1 MLDIL
6 GFAAGVISISGYF
19 PYIRDVLKKT
29 TTPERA
35 SWLIWD
41 VLTAIAFFSQLA
53 KGASASLW
61 LPGLEICGL
70 TTVLILAML
79 LGTGGFSKKDIF
91 ALIAAAVGLILWYFT
106 KEPAVALYI
115 IIGIDA
121 IGVVLSVQK
130 AYDDPESETLITWV
144 LVAIAG
150 VLATIAVGRF
160 DIVLLSYPI
169 YIFLANAAIATA
181 ILLGKK
187 PKKKRKDENTS

>member
-1 MLDIL
+1 MLELL
-6 GFAAGVISISGYF
+6 GIAAGIISISGYF

-41 VLTAIAFFSQLA
+41 VLTAIAIFSQLA

-70 TTVLILAML
+70 TAVLVLAMI
-79 LGTGGFSKKDIF
+79 LGTGGFAKKDIL
-91 ALIAAAVGLILWYFT
+91 ALIAAGVGLILWYFT

-130 AYDDPESETLITWV
+130 AYQDPESETLSTWI

-150 VLATIAVGRF
+150 ILATIAVGKF
-160 DIVLLSYPI
+160 DIILLSYPI
-169 YIFLANAAIATA
+169 YIFFANAAIAAA
-181 ILLGKK
+181 ILVGKK
-187 PKKKRKDENTS
+187 PKKK

>member
-1 MLDIL
+1 MLNLL
-6 GFAAGVISISGYF
+6 GVTAGIISISGYF

-29 TTPERA
+29 TTPQRA

-41 VLTAIAFFSQLA
+41 VLTVIAFFSQLA

-70 TTVLILAML
+70 TTVLILAMI
-79 LGTGGFSKKDIF
+79 LGTGGFSKRDIF
-91 ALIAAAVGLILWYFT
+91 ALIAAGIGLTLWYFT

-115 IIGIDA
+115 TIGIDA

-130 AYDDPESETLITWV
+130 AYEDPESETLSTWV

-150 VLATIAVGRF
+150 VLATIAVGKF
-160 DIVLLSYPI
+160 DIILLSYPI
-169 YIFLANAAIATA
+169 YIFLANAAIAAA
-181 ILLGKK
+181 ILVGKK
-187 PKKKRKDENTS
+187 SKKKKKR